1 MKFETKNKPELYGS
15 SYSDGG
21 ASFEWL
27 IDKQNKKKPIPIK
40 LVSNEMIPIAA
51 PAKHKN
57 PPISSK
63 SVTMN
68 SIIGTIPDKNVLE
81 K

>member
-1 MKFETKNKPELYGS
+1 MLLLPGNPCNSLAKKSAIKST
-15 SYSDGG
+15 
-21 ASFEWL
+21 A
-27 IDKQNKKKPIPIK
+27 ITKKPIPIK
-40 LVSNEMIPIAA
+40 LVSNVIIPITA
-51 PAKHKN
+51 PPKHKN

-68 SIIGTIPDKNVLE
+68 SIIGTMPDKNVLE